1 MNFTYAIALT
11 GGIATGKT
19 TVGKILKKQ
28 GFGYVDLDIIAHE
41 LLDVHEEKIALM
53 FGDEFVKNGKVDR
66 KSLGKLIFS
75 DKKAKEELEGFLHP
89 LIKQS
94 VIEKAQDLEKL
105 KKPYFVDIPL
115 FFETKSYDIKN
126 VVLVYAPKK
135 LQLKR
140 LMKRSNLSES
150 EAKNMIKSQMD
161 IEEKLKLA
169 SFVLDNSLYLQNLE
183 MQMEKLNKWIK
194 DLYASSKI

>member
-28 GFGYVDLDIIAHE
+28 GFGYIDLDIIAHE
-41 LLDVHEEKIALM
+41 LLDAHEEKIALM

-75 DKKAKEELEGFLHP
+75 DKKAKEKLENFLHP

-94 VIEKAQDLEKL
+94 VIEKAKDLEKL

-140 LMKRSNLSES
+140 LMKRSNLSEN
-150 EAKNMIKSQMD
+150 EAKNMIKSQMN

-169 SFVLDNSLYLQNLE
+169 SFVLDNSLDLQNLE